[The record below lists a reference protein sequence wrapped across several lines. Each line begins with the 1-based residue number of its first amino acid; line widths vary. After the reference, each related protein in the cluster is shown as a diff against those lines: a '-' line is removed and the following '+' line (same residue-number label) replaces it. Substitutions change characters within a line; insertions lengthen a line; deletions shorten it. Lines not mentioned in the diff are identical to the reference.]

1 MLKSPRQR
9 IKDLPLNRIAPNLVT
24 LFALSSGVT
33 SIRFAME
40 GRFQWAVFAILM
52 AAVFDAL
59 DGRVAR
65 MLKGTSDFGA
75 ELDSL
80 SDVVCFGVAPGLL
93 MYFWGLGTTSPV
105 GWIFALL
112 VPICCAL
119 RLARFN
125 IMLDDDPLPNY
136 WKHFFVGLP
145 APGGALVALTPIML
159 YFYFQAPFL
168 RSGWFVELFLF
179 ISAFLMASRLPTVSL
194 KKFRIPVRFVIP
206 VLMCAGLFAG
216 ALVYEPWLTV
226 GVVGILYLLSVPLCS
241 YVFLRL
247 KAKAEG
253 TETEKSEKTETAEEA
268 KA

>member
-40 GRFQWAVFAILM
+40 GRFEAAVFAIIM
-52 AAVFDAL
+52 AAIFDAL

-65 MLKGTSDFGA
+65 MLQGTSDFGA

-93 MYFWGLGTTSPV
+93 MYFWSLGATSPV

-125 IMLDDDPLPNY
+125 IMLDDEPLPHY

-145 APGGALVALTPIML
+145 APGGALVAITPIML
-159 YFYFQAPFL
+159 YFYFQADFL
-168 RSGWFVELFLF
+168 RSSFVVELFLF
-179 ISAFLMASRLPTVSL
+179 LSAFLMASRLPTISL
-194 KKFRIPVRFVIP
+194 KKFRVPVRYVVI
-206 VLMCAGLFAG
+206 VLALAGCFAG

-226 GVVGILYLLSVPLCS
+226 GVIGILYLLSVPLCS

-247 KAKAEG
+247 KAKADGSRPEA
-253 TETEKSEKTETAEEA
+253 AESRDESA
-268 KA
+268 S

>member
-1 MLKSPRQR
+1 MLKGSRRR
-9 IKDLPLNRIAPNLVT
+9 IKDLPFNRIAPNMVT

-40 GRFQWAVFAILM
+40 GRFEFAVFSILL

-65 MLKGTSDFGA
+65 MLRGTSAFGA

-93 MYFWGLGTTSPV
+93 MYFWALGTAAPV

-125 IMLDDDPLPNY
+125 IMLDDEPQPSY
-136 WKHFFVGLP
+136 WKHFFVGIP
-145 APGGALVALTPIML
+145 APGGAFIALIPILL
-159 YFYFQAPFL
+159 YLYSGCAFF
-168 RSGWFVELFLF
+168 RSGPFVEAFLF
-179 ISAFLMASRLPTVSL
+179 ISAFLMASRLPTISL
-194 KKFRIPVRFVIP
+194 KHIRLPVRFVVP
-206 VLMCAGLFAG
+206 VMGLAGFYAG
-216 ALVYEPWLTV
+216 AMVYEPWLTL
-226 GVVGILYLLSVPLCS
+226 GLTFLLYVLSVPVCS
-241 YVFLRL
+241 YIFLRL
-247 KAKAEG
+247 KAKAEKG
-253 TETEKSEKTETAEEA
+253 ETAAPAQA
-268 KA
+268 K

>member
-1 MLKSPRQR
+1 MLKGPRQR

-40 GRFQWAVFAILM
+40 GRFEIAVFAILM

-80 SDVVCFGVAPGLL
+80 SDLVCFGVAPGLL
-93 MYFWGLGTTSPV
+93 MYFWGGLGTTSPV

-125 IMLDDDPLPNY
+125 VMLDEEPLPSY

-159 YFYFQAPFL
+159 FFYFQASFL
-168 RSGWFVELFLF
+168 RSSLFVEIFL
-179 ISAFLMASRLPTVSL
+179 ILSAFLMASRLPTVSL

-206 VLMCAGLFAG
+206 VLACAGLFAG
-216 ALVYEPWLTV
+216 ALVYEPWLTMGIV
-226 GVVGILYLLSVPLCS
+226 GVAYLLSVPVCS

-247 KAKAEG
+247 KKSHTPEQEEGKA
-253 TETEKSEKTETAEEA
+253 
-268 KA
+268 

>member
-1 MLKSPRQR
+1 MLKDSRKR

-40 GRFQWAVFAILM
+40 GKFEFAVFSILM
-52 AAVFDAL
+52 ASVFDAL

-65 MLKGTSDFGA
+65 MLRGTSDFGA

-93 MYFWGLGTTSPV
+93 MYFWALGTTSPI

-125 IMLDDDPLPNY
+125 IMLDEEPQPVY

-145 APGGALVALTPIML
+145 APGGAYIALVPIML
-159 YFYFQAPFL
+159 YFH
-168 RSGWFVELFLF
+168 SGNDVFRNATFVETFLF
-179 ISAFLMASRLPTVSL
+179 ISAFLMASRLPTISL
-194 KKFRIPVRFVIP
+194 KHFRVPVRFV
-206 VLMCAGLFAG
+206 VLLLALAGFYAG
-216 ALVYEPWLTV
+216 ALVYKPWLTV
-226 GVVGILYLLSVPLCS
+226 STTFVLYLLSVPVCS
-241 YVFLRL
+241 VVFLKL
-247 KAKAEG
+247 KAKEDLKQKG
-253 TETEKSEKTETAEEA
+253 SEKTEN
-268 KA
+268 